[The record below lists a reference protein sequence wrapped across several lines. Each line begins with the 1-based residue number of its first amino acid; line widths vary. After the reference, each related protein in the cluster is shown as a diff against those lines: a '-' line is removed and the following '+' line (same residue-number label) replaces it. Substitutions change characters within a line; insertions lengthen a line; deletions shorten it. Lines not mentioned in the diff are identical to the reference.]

1 MSNSFSMFFYHK
13 WLFLLQTIP
22 MKTSILAFFLFCC
35 HILFSQ
41 NIGVNSTGAAP
52 DNSAMLDIASTNKG
66 LLIPRMPAALRLSIS
81 SPANSLLVFDTDSTA
96 IFMYNGPLAKWERL
110 NPTYNFNNIIMG
122 NSVGDILIWN
132 GSKWE
137 PKPSCDLFTYLY
149 KDNDGDGFGD
159 KCEPLLACGTTFPC
173 YVSTSTD
180 NVDTDPTIYPG
191 APELCDNKDN
201 NQDGSIDN
209 GSVVGTGGV
218 CVVGLGPCMRTGTI
232 ICVGGVLVCSATPGT
247 PSAEICNGIDDNCN
261 GLIDEGVLNTY
272 FRDADGDGYGNPAVT
287 ILACSLPAGYVST
300 SADCNDANPAI
311 NPGRPE
317 LCNSIDDNCSG
328 SIDETF
334 SFSTYYRD
342 ADGDTY
348 GNPAITILACSLPA
362 GYVTNNTDCNDA
374 NAAINPG
381 RTELC
386 NSLDDNCNGSIDE
399 TFPTKGN
406 ACTVGVGA
414 CQRTGSLVC
423 NGTGT
428 GVICSATPGTPS
440 AEICDNIDNN
450 CNGVVDDGLTRS
462 CYTGPAG
469 TAGVGR
475 CRSGTQNCSAGL
487 WGACAGQVLPI
498 PEILGNGIDD
508 NCDGVVQ

>member
-1 MSNSFSMFFYHK
+1 MTNSFSLFFYDK

-22 MKTSILAFFLFCC
+22 MKTSLLAFFLFCC
-35 HILFSQ
+35 HFLFSQ

-52 DNSAMLDIASTNKG
+52 DNSAMLDIASNNKG

-122 NSVGDILIWN
+122 NSVGDVLVWN
-132 GSKWE
+132 GTNWIAT
-137 PKPSCDLFTYLY
+137 PKCNLFTYIY
-149 KDNDGDGFGD
+149 KDADGDGHGD
-159 KCEPLLACGTTFPC
+159 RCEPLFACAPFPC
-173 YVSTSTD
+173 YVSDSLD
-180 NVDTDPTIYPG
+180 RNDQDPTIYPG

-209 GSVVGTGGV
+209 GLVVGTGGV
-218 CVVGLGPCMRTGTI
+218 CVVGIGACIRTGTV
-232 ICVGGVLVCSATPGT
+232 ICVGGILVCSATPGT
-247 PSAEICNGIDDNCN
+247 PSVEICNGVDDNCN
-261 GLIDEGVLNTY
+261 GLIDEGLLNTY
-272 FRDADGDGYGNPAVT
+272 FRDADGDTYGNPAVT

-300 SADCNDANPAI
+300 SGDCNDANPAI
-311 NPGRPE
+311 NPGRTE
-317 LCNSIDDNCSG
+317 LCNSI
-328 SIDETF
+328 
-334 SFSTYYRD
+334 
-342 ADGDTY
+342 
-348 GNPAITILACSLPA
+348 
-362 GYVTNNTDCNDA
+362 
-374 NAAINPG
+374 
-381 RTELC
+381 
-386 NSLDDNCNGSIDE
+386 DDNCNGSIDE

-428 GVICSATPGTPS
+428 GVICSVSPGTPT
-440 AEICDNIDNN
+440 AEICNGIGDNCDGIVDGITRSCYTGPGGTSGVGVCRPGTQTCTAGTWGACVGQVLPSVEVCDNTDNN
-450 CNGVVDDGLTRS
+450 CNGVIDDGLTRS

-475 CRSGTQNCSAGL
+475 CRTGTQNCSAGL

-498 PEILGNGIDD
+498 PEIFGNGIDD
-508 NCDGVVQ
+508 DCNGVVQ